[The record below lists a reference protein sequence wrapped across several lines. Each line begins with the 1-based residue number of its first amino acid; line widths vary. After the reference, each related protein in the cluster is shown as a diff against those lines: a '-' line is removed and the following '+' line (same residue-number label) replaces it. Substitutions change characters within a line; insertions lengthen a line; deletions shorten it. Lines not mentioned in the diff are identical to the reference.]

1 MEIIAGIVI
10 TVFVILWAVGSLAG
24 HLFGYDFEVKK

>member
-1 MEIIAGIVI
+1 MEIIIGIII
-10 TVFVILWAVGSLAG
+10 TVFVMLWAVGSLAG